1 MSSELEVLKQRIIEL
16 EAENAEIP
24 ELRKKLAEIP
34 ELRKKLAEV
43 EARNVEIEA
52 RNAELMK
59 QMIEENNRRDAR
71 IDKLEEK
78 QLQNDNTP
86 NNILS
91 NFNSGVVHHEKP
103 LEEKEM
109 DNFLLEAHKKI
120 VSSEI
125 KQRNK
130 EKKLLTES
138 MTSSEQEVAKQSGQN
153 SHKKKGTEKIVQVIT
168 DGMMAEPSIQDNIKH
183 QESNSSNSKALHMTE
198 ISATARRPN
207 CSSSLL
213 DLAKLFDKATDAE
226 YRTKKANEE
235 EILCWVN
242 FGKEFMVHFSELVE
256 NSNGKIGEKKAKGII
271 YDEMLEHLVT
281 IREKRSKEMGIQL
294 PKISRSSLTRRT
306 QRSMKLVRI
315 IEKIGIDKFK
325 YLSEYSPNSISELTN
340 DQIQEIIEAS
350 ERRDNS
356 AEQDDF
362 PTPEISAGNLETS
375 EKILPEE
382 NTSLS
387 ADLKD
392 YIKTLTGAFVDET
405 AYWGTPYENEAR
417 VAEEMNEEVASQ
429 SREETDESRS
439 DNDSDSNDSEEEM
452 PDDSDDDG
460 YSGYGGYNEYGER
473 DRGYYYRDGGYER
486 KTSPMM
492 SPIISPVTA

>member
-71 IDKLEEK
+71 IEKLEEK

-91 NFNSGVVHHEKP
+91 NFNSGAVHHEKP

-168 DGMMAEPSIQDNIKH
+168 DGMMAEPSIQDN
-183 QESNSSNSKALHMTE
+183 MTE

-235 EILCWVN
+235 EILCW
-242 FGKEFMVHFSELVE
+242 
-256 NSNGKIGEKKAKGII
+256 
-271 YDEMLEHLVT
+271 
-281 IREKRSKEMGIQL
+281 
-294 PKISRSSLTRRT
+294 
-306 QRSMKLVRI
+306 
-315 IEKIGIDKFK
+315 

>member
-1 MSSELEVLKQRIIEL
+1 
-16 EAENAEIP
+16 
-24 ELRKKLAEIP
+24 
-34 ELRKKLAEV
+34 
-43 EARNVEIEA
+43 
-52 RNAELMK
+52 
-59 QMIEENNRRDAR
+59 
-71 IDKLEEK
+71 
-78 QLQNDNTP
+78 
-86 NNILS
+86 
-91 NFNSGVVHHEKP
+91 
-103 LEEKEM
+103 M

-130 EKKLLTES
+130 EKKLHTES
-138 MTSSEQEVAKQSGQN
+138 MASSGQEVAKQSGQN

-271 YDEMLEHLVT
+271 YDEMLEHLAN

-315 IEKIGIDKFK
+315 FEKIGMDKIK
-325 YLSEYSPNSISELTN
+325 YLSEYSPNSISELAN
-340 DQIQEIIEAS
+340 DQIQEIIEAQK
-350 ERRDNS
+350 ERDNS
-356 AEQDDF
+356 AKQD
-362 PTPEISAGNLETS
+362 
-375 EKILPEE
+375 E
-382 NTSLS
+382 NS
-387 ADLKD
+387 
-392 YIKTLTGAFVDET
+392 
-405 AYWGTPYENEAR
+405 AR
-417 VAEEMNEEVASQ
+417 VEKEEVNEVKESPRVQ
-429 SREETDESRS
+429 SDDENVPTGSDEEVDHDSVPHPVEET
-439 DNDSDSNDSEEEM
+439 NYDSDCSHDNDSEEEM
-452 PDDSDDDG
+452 LDDSDDDG
-460 YSGYGGYNEYGER
+460 YDRYGGYDEWGNR
-473 DRGYYYRDGGYER
+473 DRGYYSPSTGIRVR
-486 KTSPMM
+486 KTSSPMW
-492 SPIISPVTA
+492 SPVISPVTA

>member
-86 NNILS
+86 NKILS

-168 DGMMAEPSIQDNIKH
+168 DGMMAEPSIQDN
-183 QESNSSNSKALHMTE
+183 MTE

-315 IEKIGIDKFK
+315 IEKIGIDKVK

-460 YSGYGGYNEYGER
+460 YSGYGGYNEYDSQINGIS
-473 DRGYYYRDGGYER
+473 RG
-486 KTSPMM
+486 
-492 SPIISPVTA
+492 ISANLDNKR